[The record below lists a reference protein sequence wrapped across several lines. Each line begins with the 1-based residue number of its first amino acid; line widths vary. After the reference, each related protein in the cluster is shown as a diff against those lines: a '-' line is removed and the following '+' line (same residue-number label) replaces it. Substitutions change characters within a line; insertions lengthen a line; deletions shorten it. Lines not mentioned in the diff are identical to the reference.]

1 MLEKLLAPEKTKPS
15 KPIVEPVI
23 DDETLNQG
31 DSLELKALKSKLT
44 DPNFSRKDM
53 VNLLSKNGITEKDGL
68 KYKIYGKNVNLG
80 SKSTS
85 RTGLTEH
92 ILKEFNAGRITKL

>member
-1 MLEKLLAPEKTKPS
+1 
-15 KPIVEPVI
+15 
-23 DDETLNQG
+23 
-31 DSLELKALKSKLT
+31 
-44 DPNFSRKDM
+44 M

-80 SKSTS
+80 SNSAT
-85 RTGLTEH
+85 RTGLAEH